1 MHWVAVAAVDTL
13 ACVSW
18 LQVTSGLWATPDGM
32 ATMWPA
38 IFDGIAAWRT
48 VGVSAVFRRKLN
60 KVGMAVF
67 LRRRRPSCRPL
78 SNWSCS
84 KWSSQILELPVAVHL
99 SRLACASH
107 FCRRAGSRGKRKQR
121 SPFAVEP
128 LHSGT
133 QQPVIPASRHSKRT
147 NWSFAPEYM
156 LVYLASPVYAVSPH
170 GKQLPKTFSTV
181 TQNGAGRQRQTTA
194 AG

>member
-18 LQVTSGLWATPDGM
+18 LQVTSGLWATPDGP

-84 KWSSQILELPVAVHL
+84 KWSSQILEPSTYLVWLVLPT
-99 SRLACASH
+99 S
-107 FCRRAGSRGKRKQR
+107 
-121 SPFAVEP
+121 FAVQGLAGNENN
-128 LHSGT
+128 
-133 QQPVIPASRHSKRT
+133 A
-147 NWSFAPEYM
+147 AP
-156 LVYLASPVYAVSPH
+156 
-170 GKQLPKTFSTV
+170 
-181 TQNGAGRQRQTTA
+181 
-194 AG
+194 